1 MKHFFLSALFVAISL
16 IANAQ
21 SPLKLPPLSPNAK
34 FSQDFSTSSIEV
46 SYSRPSMRGR
56 KVFGDVV
63 AYDHAWRT
71 GANAPT
77 KIKIGEELEIAGQK
91 VKAGEYTLYTIPGK
105 NVWEIVL
112 SNGTGNFGPD
122 GYSRDFDVA
131 RFFIKPVYLDLQ
143 GEVQTF
149 TIQITDITFTTCK
162 IELTWERTRISI
174 PVIAR
179 SAERINESIDKA
191 INHPA
196 PPPYFQVASYYF
208 ESDMNLSL
216 ANDYVN
222 KALETDPKAF
232 YMWYLKARIERKMG
246 HEEEAIAA
254 ARKSMEMAKGTANE
268 REYMHNNQKLID
280 EINRHKPKRQV
291 ND

>member
-1 MKHFFLSALFVAISL
+1 MKHLFLSALFIMTALVT
-16 IANAQ
+16 NAQ
-21 SPLKLPPLSPNAK
+21 SPLKLPPLSANAK
-34 FSQDFSTSSIEV
+34 LTQDFSTSSIEI

-63 AYDHAWRT
+63 AYDHVWRT

-91 VKAGEYTLYTIPGK
+91 VKAGEYTLFTVPGR
-105 NVWEIVL
+105 NVWEVVL

-122 GYSRDFDVA
+122 GYSKDFDVA

-149 TIQITDITFTTCK
+149 TIQVTDITMTTCK
-162 IELTWERTRISI
+162 LELTWERTKIVI

-179 SAERINESIDKA
+179 NSEHIEESIDKA
-191 INHPA
+191 INHA
-196 PPPYFQVASYYF
+196 QLPYFQAASYYF
-208 ESDMNLSL
+208 ESDIKLGT
-216 ANDYVN
+216 ANEYVN
-222 KALETDPKAF
+222 KALEQDPKAF
-232 YMWYLKARIERKMG
+232 YIWYLKARIERKMG

-254 ARKSMEMAKGTANE
+254 AKKSMELAKGTNNE
-268 REYMHNNQKLID
+268 REYFHNNQKLID
-280 EINRHKPKRQV
+280 DINRHKPKRQI